1 MVGTFH
7 AGISKIYSSPGYSS
21 SQQLRRR
28 ALSTSLSD
36 LRAAAS
42 TSSSFY
48 VSLVQALRWGDG
60 HFRRGVLPPEAMP
73 RAISN
78 RGTLSLPTRL
88 GVAYGMGSRL
98 IHTTRFNPVEL
109 LCDGAELK
117 VLLFSFN
124 RAFIEMAVSYSP

>member
-1 MVGTFH
+1 M
-7 AGISKIYSSPGYSS
+7 
-21 SQQLRRR
+21 
-28 ALSTSLSD
+28 
-36 LRAAAS
+36 
-42 TSSSFY
+42 
-48 VSLVQALRWGDG
+48 QALRWGDG